1 VKLVE
6 TLVVHD
12 EAELLDAHLAFQLN
26 AGVDV
31 VLAAAGSADSA
42 VAGVLDSYAQAG
54 GVVTIATK
62 GLHRETAV
70 RADLVRRATDE
81 YDADWVIESRPSE
94 FWLPRGESLTDVL
107 IAIPPRYFVVQ
118 ALRRPLVARPD
129 DGSPFAERL
138 TLRPSVQALRDGA
151 RGPMTSLL
159 RPVLRSRPGLEPAP
173 PDRLPDGQ
181 PLRAW
186 YPIEVLTVPLG
197 EAAALPQGL
206 AGRTIDDD
214 EAEGLLAAGMLV
226 RDERLHDV
234 LAALRRGSGSGGAAG
249 ARRYFVPRE
258 RESGPALFQI
268 PDIVDDAAYAGEC
281 AEVGEV
287 DLEQIERYITEL
299 ERRIAWLERR
309 LWPRVRRRLG
319 AIVRR

>member
-1 VKLVE
+1 MKLVE
-6 TLVVHD
+6 TLVAHD

-31 VLAAAGSADSA
+31 VLAAATRADGA
-42 VAGVLDSYAQAG
+42 VADVLDSYAQAG
-54 GVVTIATK
+54 GVVTIRPEGPRSEAT
-62 GLHRETAV
+62 L
-70 RADLVRRATDE
+70 RADLVRRAADE
-81 YDADWVIESRPSE
+81 HDADWVIESRPSE
-94 FWLPRGESLTDVL
+94 FWLPRGESLRDVL
-107 IAIPPRYFVVQ
+107 LAIPPRYFVVQ
-118 ALRRPLVARPD
+118 ALRRPLVARSG
-129 DGSPFAERL
+129 DGSPLAERL
-138 TLRPSVQALRDGA
+138 TLRPSVHALRDGA
-151 RGPMTSLL
+151 RGPLTSLL
-159 RPVLRSRPGLEPAP
+159 RPVLRARPGLEPAP

-186 YPIEVLTVPLG
+186 YPIEVLTVPVG
-197 EAAALPQGL
+197 EGAALPLGL
-206 AGRTIDDD
+206 AGRPIDDD
-214 EAEGLLAAGMLV
+214 EAEILLAAGVLV

-234 LAALRRGSGSGGAAG
+234 LAALRRGNDSGGTAG
-249 ARRYFVPRE
+249 ARGYSVPGE
-258 RESGPALFQI
+258 LESGLALFRI

-309 LWPRVRRRLG
+309 LWPRVRRRLR